1 MQRLVDSHTHLDHFP
16 TQEIDSIVTRA
27 IENRVGLIIS
37 AGTTLESSEHCVNL
51 SKIIP
56 MVFAGVGIHPM
67 DLTEKIGNKTYK
79 ALEALASEN
88 PKVSCIS
95 EIGLDFLPT
104 SPAYDIQMQSFKRQ
118 INLARDLDKPII
130 VHSREAH
137 PEVLKTLMQENA
149 QSIGGVLHYYQ
160 GDLYTAQTYINMG
173 FSISMAKP
181 LLRINELQNVA
192 KTIPLES
199 IVLET
204 DSAPQPWKK
213 YRHRWTE
220 PFHVIQVAE
229 KLAELKNLSV
239 ETVIEKTTQNI
250 LKVIRLDETSLVR
263 C

>member
-16 TQEIDSIVTRA
+16 TQEISSIVDRA
-27 IENRVGLIIS
+27 IENGVGLIIS
-37 AGTTLESSEHCVNL
+37 AGTTLESSEHCVKL
-51 SKIIP
+51 SNTNP

-67 DLTEKIGNKTYK
+67 DLREVIDNKTYK
-79 ALEALASEN
+79 ALETLASEN
-88 PKVSCIS
+88 PKVACIS

-104 SPAYDIQMQSFKRQ
+104 SPAYNIQMQSFKRQ
-118 INLARDLDKPII
+118 IRLARDLEKPII
-130 VHSREAH
+130 VHSRDAH
-137 PEVLKTLMQENA
+137 SDVLKTLVTENA
-149 QSIGGVLHYYQ
+149 QSVGGVLHYYQ
-160 GDLYTAQTYINMG
+160 GDLDTAQRYINMG

-181 LLRINELQNVA
+181 LLRIRELQDVA
-192 KTIPLES
+192 KAIPLEF

-229 KLAELKNLSV
+229 KLAELKNLSID
-239 ETVIEKTTQNI
+239 TIIEKTTQNI

>member
-16 TQEIDSIVTRA
+16 TQEIDSIVSRA

-37 AGTTLESSEHCVNL
+37 AGTTLESSEQCINL
-51 SKIIP
+51 STAIP

-67 DLTEKIGNKTYK
+67 NLTEIIDNKTYK
-79 ALEALASEN
+79 ALKTLASEN
-88 PKVSCIS
+88 PKVACIS

-104 SPAYDIQMQSFKRQ
+104 SPAYDIQIQSFKRQ
-118 INLARDLDKPII
+118 ISLARDLAKPII

-137 PEVLKTLMQENA
+137 PDVLKTLVNENA
-149 QSIGGVLHYYQ
+149 RSVGGVIHYYQ
-160 GDLYTAQTYINMG
+160 GDLDTAHKYINMG

-192 KTIPLES
+192 KAIPIEF

-220 PFHVIQVAE
+220 PFHLTQVAE
-229 KLAELKNLSV
+229 KLAELKDMSI
-239 ETVIEKTTQNI
+239 ETIIEKTTQNI
-250 LKVIRLDETSLVR
+250 LNITKLDQTTLVKY
-263 C
+263 